1 MRLRAAIVLFAAVVA
16 PAPAQRDFLTADE
29 ADQVRLMQD
38 PNERL
43 KLYIHFARQRLDML
57 QQVLS
62 KEKAGRSAL
71 AHDALEQYAQII
83 DAIDTVA
90 DDALR
95 RKIVIG
101 PGMEVVAQAEK
112 EMLDILKKIE
122 ESQPKDLARYEFA
135 LKQAIETTSDS
146 LELSLQDLSERST
159 EVAAKEEK
167 EKKELEAMMQ
177 PKDLAAKK
185 AEEKKTAET
194 ERKRKPPSLLRKGET
209 SKK

>member
-1 MRLRAAIVLFAAVVA
+1 MRLWALSVLLLGMAL
-16 PAPAQRDFLTADE
+16 PLGAQRDFLTADE
-29 ADQVRLMQD
+29 ADQIRLLQD

-43 KLYIHFARQRLDML
+43 KLYIHFAKQRLDLL
-57 QQVLS
+57 QQALS

-71 AHDALEQYAQII
+71 AHDALEQYAEII

-101 PGMEVVAQAEK
+101 PGMEAVAKAEK
-112 EMLDILKKIE
+112 EMLEVLKKVE

-146 LELSLQDLSERST
+146 LELSLQDLNERSS
-159 EVAAKEEK
+159 EVIAKEEK
-167 EKKELEAMMQ
+167 EKKDLEAMMQ

-194 ERKRKPPSLLRKGET
+194 ERKRKPPTLLRKGET
-209 SKK
+209 IKK

>member
-1 MRLRAAIVLFAAVVA
+1 MRWWAAIVLFAGVAA

-101 PGMEVVAQAEK
+101 PGMEAVAQAEK
-112 EMLDILKKIE
+112 EMLGILKKIE

-177 PKDLAAKK
+177 PRDLAAKK

-209 SKK
+209 IKK